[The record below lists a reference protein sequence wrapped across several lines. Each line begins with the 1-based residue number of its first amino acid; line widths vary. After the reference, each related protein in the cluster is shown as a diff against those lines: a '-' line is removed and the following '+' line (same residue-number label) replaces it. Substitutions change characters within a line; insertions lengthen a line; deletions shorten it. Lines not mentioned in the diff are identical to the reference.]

1 MRTPL
6 ALAAATLLAAAC
18 TPRQPAPGGRTCL
31 LRGAPRPRPRPR
43 RPSPPREP
51 LLLVSGRS
59 LGPVQLGMTVTALR
73 ALGGPLQEASRRGDD
88 VTYTLAPLSVGV
100 RNNTVVRV
108 ALTVGDHPGGLRIGA
123 TRIAADTPT
132 ETVTAALPGCGP
144 IELNRGGAVAVCD
157 NGRTRV
163 MRVGPPAVLAVEVIA
178 ALKRCVAHVG
188 QWSDW
193 LTIDPRRRALDAV
206 RVMGVISVG

>member
-18 TPRQPAPGGRTCL
+18 TPRQPTPVAERASSAATAAPS
-31 LRGAPRPRPRPR
+31 APAT
-43 RPSPPREP
+43 SIAAREP

-88 VTYTLAPLSVGV
+88 VTYTLAPLSIGV

-163 MRVGPPAVLAVEVIA
+163 MRVGPPAVLAVEVI
-178 ALKRCVAHVG
+178 
-188 QWSDW
+188 Q
-193 LTIDPRRRALDAV
+193 P
-206 RVMGVISVG
+206 

>member
-6 ALAAATLLAAAC
+6 TLAAATLLAAAC
-18 TPRQPAPGGRTCL
+18 TPRQPAP
-31 LRGAPRPRPRPR
+31 APAASAATAAPVA
-43 RPSPPREP
+43 PSAPATPIAAREP

-88 VTYTLAPLSVGV
+88 VTYTLAPLSIGV
-100 RNNTVVRV
+100 RNDTVVRV

-132 ETVTAALPGCGP
+132 EAVTAALPGCGP

-163 MRVGPPAVLAVEVIA
+163 MRVGPPAALAVEVI
-178 ALKRCVAHVG
+178 
-188 QWSDW
+188 Q
-193 LTIDPRRRALDAV
+193 P
-206 RVMGVISVG
+206 

>member
-1 MRTPL
+1 MNAPRASSRTPRAERLPSPAMRTPL
-6 ALAAATLLAAAC
+6 ALAAALLAAAC
-18 TPRQPAPGGRTCL
+18 TPRQPTPVAERASSAATAAPS
-31 LRGAPRPRPRPR
+31 APATPIAA
-43 RPSPPREP
+43 REP

-88 VTYTLAPLSVGV
+88 VTYTLAPLSIGV

-163 MRVGPPAVLAVEVIA
+163 MRVGPPAVLAVEVI
-178 ALKRCVAHVG
+178 
-188 QWSDW
+188 Q
-193 LTIDPRRRALDAV
+193 P
-206 RVMGVISVG
+206 